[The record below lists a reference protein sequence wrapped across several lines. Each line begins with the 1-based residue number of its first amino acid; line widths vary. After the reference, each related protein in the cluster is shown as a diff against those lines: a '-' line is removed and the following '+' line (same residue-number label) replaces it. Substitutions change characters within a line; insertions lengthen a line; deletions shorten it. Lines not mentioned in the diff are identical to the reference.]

1 MPPKKKEEVKED
13 LESKYQAILDKLSDL
28 TTGRIADETKL
39 NKILAQ
45 SSQLQDDLTDLGHEV
60 SELKRRME
68 FINETTEDVQ
78 RDMEHKVD
86 DNDFDRFKE
95 EVDRKLDDLEN
106 RSKRNNLVF
115 WNIPESEE
123 KDSGCIRLL
132 EDIMINHMKLRG
144 ADEIIIERA
153 HRTGRWKRNRDG
165 TEMPRPIYI
174 ADF

>member
-1 MPPKKKEEVKED
+1 M
-13 LESKYQAILDKLSDL
+13 DKLSDL
-28 TTGRIADETKL
+28 TTGRIAGEKKL

-45 SSQLQDDLTDLGHEV
+45 SSQLQDDLKYLGHEV
-60 SELKRRME
+60 SELKRGME
-68 FINETTEDVQ
+68 FINKAIEDVQ

-86 DNDFDRFKE
+86 DNDFDRFKK

-106 RSKRNNLVF
+106 RSRRNNLVF
-115 WNIPESEE
+115 CNIPESEE

-153 HRTGRWKRNRDG
+153 HRTGRLKRTRDG
-165 TEMPRPIYI
+165 TEMPRQIHCRFLNWSDKDYVIRRAP
-174 ADF
+174 